1 MSAFPELICNTLDKS
16 ESTQGKVNKLLLE
29 YFVQSELIRMNGS
42 QPHSTQVLND
52 NQIDSNN
59 ISIFKS

>member
-1 MSAFPELICNTLDKS
+1 MSVFPELICSTHDKP
-16 ESTQGKVNKLLLE
+16 ESTQGKVNKLLLD

-42 QPHSTQVLND
+42 QPHSAQVLND